1 MHHGRHSLAVSLP
14 IITQRLVLR
23 RFTHDDASDLLELVS
38 HPSFARAVPEME
50 PTESGIHR
58 YIEQQL
64 SYQPFERDKVF
75 DLAVVCKPDG
85 KVIGLLTL
93 VRQEQVGAIG
103 WALGEEF
110 RGHGY
115 AAESAG
121 ALLDYAFASLGLHRI
136 EAETGCHNEPSWRLM
151 ERLGMRREAHLLE
164 AIAGDGRRLDSYVY
178 ALLAGEWAGTDG
190 EVGTGGR
197 IKDAPRE
204 DMQ

>member
-1 MHHGRHSLAVSLP
+1 MHHGCRSVAVSLP

-23 RFTHDDASDLLELVS
+23 CFTHDDASDLLELVS

-50 PTESGIHR
+50 PTESGVHR
-58 YIEQQL
+58 YIERQL
-64 SYQPFERDKVF
+64 SYQPFERDRVF
-75 DLAVVCKPDG
+75 DLAVACKLDG

-93 VRQEQVGAIG
+93 VRKEQVGAIG
-103 WALGEEF
+103 WALGVEF

-115 AAESAG
+115 AAEAAG
-121 ALLDYAFASLGLHRI
+121 ALLDYAFASLGLHRV

-151 ERLGMRREAHLLE
+151 ERLGMRREAHLRE
-164 AIAGDGRRLDSYVY
+164 TTVGDGQWLDSYVY
-178 ALLAGEWAGTDG
+178 ALLAGEWAGTHG

-197 IKDAPRE
+197 IPAPLRE

>member
-38 HPSFARAVPEME
+38 QPSFARAVPEME

-58 YIEQQL
+58 YIERQL

-93 VRQEQVGAIG
+93 VRKEQVGAIG

-110 RGHGY
+110 RGQGY
-115 AAESAG
+115 AAEA
-121 ALLDYAFASLGLHRI
+121 ARAFVDYAFASLGLHRI

-151 ERLGMRREAHLLE
+151 ERLGMRREVQQRE
-164 AIAGDGRRLDSYVY
+164 ATIENGRRQDSYVY
-178 ALLAGEWAGTDG
+178 TILADEWSKA
-190 EVGTGGR
+190 
-197 IKDAPRE
+197 
-204 DMQ
+204 